1 MKKLLPLA
9 VLAALSSVHVAS
21 AQAADVSAA
30 VGATGQSGMTYR
42 LGLSWDWDK
51 SWWQTSTGR
60 LTGYWDAG
68 YTYWEGGDEGAGKHS
83 LSFAPVFVYEFAGDS
98 IKPFIEAGIGVA
110 AFSGTR
116 VGDQNLGSSLNF
128 EDRIGAGLKFAN
140 GQSVGVR
147 AIHYS
152 NAGLKQLLVLGGSL
166 GAEPLNKLLPEALA
180 QVPLEIRPAIRH
192 QAGRQHAEIT
202 AERYRTVA
210 VEADVAPFISDMA
223 AAYAWADLVICRA
236 GALTVSELTAA
247 GLPAFLVPLPHAI
260 DDHQTRNAEFLVR
273 SGAGRLLP
281 QKSTG
286 AAELAAQLSEVLM
299 HPETLRSMA
308 DQARSLAK
316 PEATRTVV
324 DACLEV
330 ARG

>member
-128 EDRIGAGLKFAN
+128 KDRIGAGLKFAN

-152 NAGLKQLLVLGGSL
+152 NAGLKQPNDGIESYSL
-166 GAEPLNKLLPEALA
+166 FYKIP
-180 QVPLEIRPAIRH
+180 I
-192 QAGRQHAEIT
+192 
-202 AERYRTVA
+202 
-210 VEADVAPFISDMA
+210 
-223 AAYAWADLVICRA
+223 
-236 GALTVSELTAA
+236 
-247 GLPAFLVPLPHAI
+247 
-260 DDHQTRNAEFLVR
+260 
-273 SGAGRLLP
+273 
-281 QKSTG
+281 
-286 AAELAAQLSEVLM
+286 
-299 HPETLRSMA
+299 
-308 DQARSLAK
+308 
-316 PEATRTVV
+316 
-324 DACLEV
+324 
-330 ARG
+330 